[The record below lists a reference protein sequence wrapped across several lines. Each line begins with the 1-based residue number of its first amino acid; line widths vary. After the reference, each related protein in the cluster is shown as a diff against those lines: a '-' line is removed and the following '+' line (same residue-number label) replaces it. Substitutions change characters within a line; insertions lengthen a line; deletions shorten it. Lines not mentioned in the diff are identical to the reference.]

1 MPVFEP
7 LMKPEISAR
16 KRCLWHRFDEIVVV
30 TNNKEMDSRK
40 TSRRLSRGAPSLEES
55 AYIALLRTADQ
66 LQTRFASRLK
76 PHGISPTQY
85 NALRILRGAGPDGL
99 PCTQIGERM
108 FTHDPDITRL
118 VDRLEKRK
126 FVARS
131 RDSTDRRV
139 VRARITSAGLD
150 LLAELDRP
158 LREFVKQLLVSA
170 SAEDLLSLVKTCEA
184 LTAHP
189 PQDCEGTAS

>member
-1 MPVFEP
+1 
-7 LMKPEISAR
+7 
-16 KRCLWHRFDEIVVV
+16 
-30 TNNKEMDSRK
+30 MDSRK
-40 TSRRLSRGAPSLEES
+40 PARRLPRAGPSLEES

-66 LQTRFASRLK
+66 LQTRFAARLK

-126 FVARS
+126 LVARS
-131 RDSTDRRV
+131 RDSQDRRV
-139 VRARITSAGLD
+139 VRARITSEGLD

-170 SAEDLLSLVKTCEA
+170 SAEDLLSLLKTCEA